1 MNNKQEWLLEQIAKF
16 PTLSARELTAKL
28 NDKVLVD
35 NPEPQQQVPQLFTME
50 EIQECCTPEEKLS
63 IYKIPNFVSDVRN
76 ACANKN
82 LFGLY
87 VLLTII
93 SNEISTESY
102 AKLQNLLKRTI
113 PDPTYESKLLKSPA
127 ELAGFGLI
135 LVNEVEELL

>member
-1 MNNKQEWLLEQIAKF
+1 MNKQQWLLDQIAKF
-16 PTLSARELTAKL
+16 PELPARELTAKL

-63 IYKIPNFVSDVRN
+63 IYKIPNFVSDVGN
-76 ACANKN
+76 ACASKN

-87 VLLTII
+87 ILLTII
-93 SNEISTESY
+93 RNEISTESY
-102 AKLQNLLKRTI
+102 AKLENLLKRTI